1 MENAIKYSI
10 LIPAYNAEKYI
21 ARSLKSVL
29 NQKSNYNYEI
39 IVCDDGS
46 TDDTAKIVN
55 EIKNEK
61 VRLINNDTNKGGII
75 SRKRLIL
82 EASGDYIV
90 WLDADDE
97 CSLDMLSVLDE
108 YVSNNT
114 YDIISIPYCCVSGVE
129 RTKDN
134 QNHCSQNNE
143 SIFQEHLLD
152 KFFSLSLQ
160 WNLWNK
166 VFKREILL
174 KRLPPNWNF
183 VIDDVFF
190 TLPAF
195 YYAQNYISINTHSL
209 YYYYYGIGYWTGDF
223 YKKKREFNLDEFKKS
238 FEARVAEYQ
247 YNMMFLAE
255 HNLRQKYSSQLYK
268 ACDLNSILYHLIKI
282 ADFDERECALS
293 ILYNVFNVDIKF
305 YYDI

>member
-152 KFFSLSLQ
+152 KFFSLSL
-160 WNLWNK
+160 
-166 VFKREILL
+166 
-174 KRLPPNWNF
+174 
-183 VIDDVFF
+183 
-190 TLPAF
+190 
-195 YYAQNYISINTHSL
+195 
-209 YYYYYGIGYWTGDF
+209 
-223 YKKKREFNLDEFKKS
+223 
-238 FEARVAEYQ
+238 
-247 YNMMFLAE
+247 
-255 HNLRQKYSSQLYK
+255 
-268 ACDLNSILYHLIKI
+268 
-282 ADFDERECALS
+282 
-293 ILYNVFNVDIKF
+293 
-305 YYDI
+305 